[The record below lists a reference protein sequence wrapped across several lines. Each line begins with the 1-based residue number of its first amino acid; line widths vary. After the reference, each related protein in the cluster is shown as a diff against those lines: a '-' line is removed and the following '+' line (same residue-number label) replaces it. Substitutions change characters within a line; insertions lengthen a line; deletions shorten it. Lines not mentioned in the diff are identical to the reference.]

1 MLDLAKWWYSTLSIA
16 SVKCLVSRLSPL
28 QVYQGK
34 ETSDHLLARLQAF
47 KQGSAKEQQVYACM
61 VHNLFDEYRF
71 FPKYPEKERHITALL
86 LGGLVR
92 PYTFKI
98 IGFKISLQ

>member
-1 MLDLAKWWYSTLSIA
+1 MLTAWGLL
-16 SVKCLVSRLSPL
+16 L

-34 ETSDHLLARLQAF
+34 ETSEHLLARLQAF

-92 PYTFKI
+92 PSIFQ
-98 IGFKISLQ
+98 GL

>member
-1 MLDLAKWWYSTLSIA
+1 ML
-16 SVKCLVSRLSPL
+16 CL

-47 KQGSAKEQQVYACM
+47 KQGSTKEQQVYACM

-92 PYTFKI
+92 AATHFLCCILLKVPIVLLRFVRVHSVFELAWCAKH
-98 IGFKISLQ
+98 K

>member
-1 MLDLAKWWYSTLSIA
+1 
-16 SVKCLVSRLSPL
+16 
-28 QVYQGK
+28 VYQGK

-47 KQGSAKEQQVYACM
+47 KQGSTKEQQVYACM

-92 PYTFKI
+92 I
-98 IGFKISLQ
+98 ISFSYPAYCSQVLFSFFQ